1 MGMSKCR
8 ALHTHMI
15 KVLRQK
21 ERIPNVPRCVGSGFH
36 KNEGSPGEVVLLA
49 GVSIYFIYQQRIAR
63 SRDHDRPRRGS
74 QTTTLDSEQQ
84 LFIPGLPYA

>member
-21 ERIPNVPRCVGSGFH
+21 ERMPNVPRCVGSGFH

-49 GVSIYFIYQQRIAR
+49 GVSIYVMHQQRIAR
-63 SRDHDRPRRGS
+63 SRDHDQPPGGS
-74 QTTTLDSEQQ
+74 QTTILDSEQHP
-84 LFIPGLPYA
+84 FIPGLPYA